1 MATLKDRL
9 LDSSNAFVSN
19 TARTPVVNPFV
30 GAQNGPLLNIGR
42 YVNNAAYISRNVI
55 CRVVEYPRWVSY
67 MSDPAVFRKAIK
79 TFFEVQTKIDGLQ
92 KGLNVEFNE
101 QEIGAAGHRQFDIT
115 KTTITQS
122 DLTHTMQDKYGL
134 PYQNLMSIWIR
145 YGMMDPEAQIPLIT
159 MLSSTVTDMLPD
171 MYSATVLYFEPDPRF
186 QTVQKA
192 WLMTNMAPRNN
203 GQDEGRRDLTAPGQ
217 PLELAIPFT
226 GLQDTSL
233 GVMEFAQAELD
244 KMNREGLN
252 PMTRKAFRASID
264 ADVTAT
270 AGGYMERAKEAASE
284 QIA

>member
-1 MATLKDRL
+1 MALLKDRL
-9 LDSSNAFVSN
+9 LDSSNAFVNN

-30 GAQNGPLLNIGR
+30 GAQNGPVLNLGR
-42 YVNNAAYISRNVI
+42 YTNNAAYISRPVI
-55 CRVVEYPRWVSY
+55 CRVVEFPRWINY

-92 KGLNVEFNE
+92 KGLNAEFNE
-101 QEIGAAGHRQFDIT
+101 QEIGPAGHRQFDLT

-122 DLTHTMQDKYGL
+122 DLTHTMTDKYGL
-134 PYQNLMSIWIR
+134 PYQNLFTIWMR
-145 YGMMDPEAQIPLIT
+145 YGMMDPESMIPLIT
-159 MLSSTVTDMLPD
+159 TLSTSVTDMLPD
-171 MYSATVLYFEPDPRF
+171 MYSVTCLYFEPDPRGL
-186 QTVQKA
+186 TVQKA
-192 WLMTNMAPRNN
+192 WLITNMAPRNN

-252 PMTRKAFRASID
+252 PMTRKAFVSSID
-264 ADVTAT
+264 ANVAAT
-270 AGGYMERAKEAASE
+270 AGGYMERAAEAASE
-284 QIA
+284 QI